1 MEHINTFTGG
11 MNKDIS
17 KSLYKEGSYIHAE
30 NFSLV
35 TDLGLSTGSLRSSNG
50 NKHFINFPDC
60 SNVVEV
66 TNFPTGAT
74 SITIDVNGYT
84 QTYTVTSLEEL
95 GAAMQADPILTDSGY
110 GVAYSDTRI
119 VIYSLLFSN
128 SNIIPTITVTSAQL
142 TVNNSYVSNISANN
156 IKIIG
161 WATIRDQI
169 ILFTANT
176 STPNQVGQTGQIW
189 KLIYDKYSNNPII
202 SLVYNGY
209 LNFSLATPIANPGA
223 AIGNYE
229 TPTVQK
235 VYWTDNYNRPKVLNI
250 ADPNAM
256 ALAPESIEIVSDI
269 SRGVATIYDVMG
281 GGNIKT
287 GIYQVSAR
295 LTVTSGGSSTFL
307 TPSNIVTVINES
319 ETSNYA
325 NYEARDVGTVVAKS
339 IAARLYNL
347 DTQYDRVEPVVLY
360 RENSNAT
367 PDIYI
372 LPSQPIASNGQLQF
386 YYTGNETT
394 IPVSLEE
401 FLAERIVF
409 DTVKTLAAKNNIL
422 FYGNVRYSDFDVD
435 FDARAYR
442 FSGTLSSTTPQTAI
456 VREASGTTYTLS
468 GPSPNWTLIPP
479 TSDAIQNINSQA
491 PDSTDN
497 FLFQADGVTY
507 GGQGPNVSY
516 EFVQMNTMNDQSIAA
531 PFRTVLDDSKIYSG
545 VIKAPYAYVKPSNK
559 VVNYSLN
566 IPALTG
572 YTQVFQDTV
581 AFDNG
586 SGPFGSYTARGYQR
600 DEMYRFGIVFFSKK
614 GQPSYVHW
622 IADIRMPKPFMPSN
636 TFAGPTGANNRDYLG
651 FPISSIDSLNIN
663 SGNPVSDE
671 ISNNPPI
678 DSSNSNKILY
688 GNNLGIKFTVT
699 LPASVQSQISAY
711 SIVRVERTEQDR
723 TILGQ
728 GMFSPVFYSG
738 LTGNPNYG
746 RWDSQHYMTS
756 NLDSFRDSQGDPAS
770 SFNLNDPNSQGFRNT
785 MGTIASPEFL
795 FKNSPQFATGDEV
808 DIIQTNACLGKMY
821 MDDGTNFAPFGRVL
835 KYYLP
840 CSVRSLAPKAAVIV
854 PQAPG
859 QITDPNKK
867 TPIPLTET
875 VPFYKGQ
882 ISYSAAGLKSW
893 GYSSGGDVNNF
904 GWPGVHIGSGYEP
917 QGDGGTRLF
926 TGFGGDPGGVP
937 IPNFTYRLTGLHSLA
952 LGIAAAYPAF
962 SFLTGNTQLWPGLL
976 YQDGITYGSIQ
987 NGSGAT
993 SDGSIYIG
1001 NYRRPTTVQ
1010 YGGNTYSE
1018 RSYNEYISTGHIQI
1032 IDNNSSSTNSSL
1044 VFGGDTYI
1052 TLFDYSDQLRSL
1064 RGCIGR
1070 GGNDQKDL
1078 YDNATRNDIFLMPVE
1093 CSFPVEWRKQNSVPF
1108 GSVNDGYTSTPRCA
1122 PNKSIIYADMP
1133 NSPRISLGI
1142 ATDPNAP
1149 STTAEWT
1156 ENFDIELEYVGETNT
1171 VKYFPKP
1178 DPYNPQNTFDVRI
1191 HRSQIKT
1198 NGELTDSWG
1207 IFKPEDYLDLD
1218 TLQGPLNNL
1227 IIYQNAMLGFQD
1239 KGVSMISVRERSLT
1253 QDSSGSE
1260 IILGSGGILE
1270 RYDYISRIIGSR
1282 HQFSFTTSHDAV
1294 FWFDMN
1300 NKNAYKL
1307 QGQAPVSITVAKGMS
1322 SYMSNNLSGLIQ
1334 TSDNPYL
1341 YRGITATYDFRFN
1354 EAIMTFR
1361 DSVVDTTKSVIV
1373 GLASSNPP
1381 IYTFNIG
1388 ASPIWLSPGST
1399 VLVDIKGGGQ
1409 YPGVVLNGGVGLDIE
1424 IPEAPSILITDQV
1437 TIYSYT
1443 KNAFTIGYND
1453 IIDAYTSFYS
1463 FTPAVYV
1470 NDYVSIFTPTDALN
1484 NLYRHD
1490 VGKHATYYDVTYPSK
1505 LTLIVNQAP
1514 AETKVFDNY
1523 EIVCESIDS
1532 TGIHQTNDGFS
1543 RIRLYND
1550 YQNTDFQTLPID
1562 GTKPIAK
1569 RKERTWNLSNLR
1581 NRVLYISSNSPD
1593 IFSNSELSTY
1603 TLLPPQINL
1612 GDKVFGERMRDKY
1625 LIADLEYDNTPDY
1638 NFILHTFKTHFR
1650 KSAR

>member
-50 NKHFINFPDC
+50 NKLFIDLPGC
-60 SNVVEV
+60 SNVVEI
-66 TNFPTGAT
+66 TDFPVGAT
-74 SITIDVNGYT
+74 SVTVDVNGYV
-84 QTYTVTSLEEL
+84 QTYTCATLEQL
-95 GAAMQADPILTDSGY
+95 GAAMQADTNLSSSYY
-110 GVAYSDTRI
+110 GVAYTDTKI
-119 VIYSLLFSN
+119 VVYSLLSD
-128 SNIIPTITVTSAQL
+128 NIQVIPTITVSANTFLGAL
-142 TVNNSYVSNISANN
+142 TVNNNYVPALASSD

-161 WATIRDQI
+161 WTTIRDQI

-176 STPNQVGQTGQIW
+176 DVANQVGQTGQIW

-229 TPTVQK
+229 TPTIQK
-235 VYWTDNYNRPKVLNI
+235 IYWTDNYNRPKVLNI
-250 ADPNAM
+250 ANPNAM

-269 SRGVATIYDVMG
+269 TRGVATIYDLMG

-307 TPSNIVTVINES
+307 TPSNIITVINEA
-319 ETSNYA
+319 ETANYES
-325 NYEARDVGTVVAKS
+325 YEARDSGTTVAKS

-360 RENSNAT
+360 RETPNAT

-372 LPSQPIASNGQLQF
+372 LPSQPIANNGQLEF

-401 FLAERIVF
+401 FLAEGIVF

-479 TSDAIQNINSQA
+479 TSDAIQDINSQA

-497 FLFQADGVTY
+497 FLFQADGLTY

-531 PFRTVLDDSKIYSG
+531 PFRTVLDDSKVYTG
-545 VIKAPYAYVKPSNK
+545 YVKAPYAFVKASTKN
-559 VVNYSLN
+559 VNYSLN

-572 YTQVFQDTV
+572 YTQVYQDTLS
-581 AFDNG
+581 FDNG

-622 IADIRMPKPFMPSN
+622 IGDIRMPKPFMPSN
-636 TFAGPTGANNRDYLG
+636 TFAGPTGSNNRDYLG
-651 FPISSIDSLNIN
+651 FPISSVDSPVFN
-663 SGNPVSDE
+663 SGNPISDE
-671 ISNNPPI
+671 TVVGRANLYSGNQ
-678 DSSNSNKILY
+678 NKILY
-688 GNNLGIKFTVT
+688 GNNLGVKFTVT
-699 LPASVQSQISAY
+699 LPASVKSQISAY
-711 SIVRVERTEQDR
+711 SIVRVERTEQDK

-728 GMFSPVFYSG
+728 GMFSPAYYSG
-738 LTGNPNYG
+738 TGVTEA
-746 RWDSQHYMTS
+746 DHHYFTAAYE
-756 NLDSFRDSQGDPAS
+756 NSFT
-770 SFNLNDPNSQGFRNT
+770 FNVGSGGANETWRNT
-785 MGTIASPEFL
+785 MGAIASPDFL
-795 FKNSPQFATGDEV
+795 FKNSPSFALYDEV
-808 DIIQTNACLGKMY
+808 DIIQTNASLGIMNLY
-821 MDDGTNFAPFGRVL
+821 DGTLSAPLGGVY
-835 KYYLP
+835 KHYLP
-840 CSVRSLAPKAAVIV
+840 CSVKSLAPKAAKINT
-854 PQAPG
+854 PAPG
-859 QITDPNKK
+859 QVTDPNQK
-867 TPIPLTET
+867 TPIRLTESLNL
-875 VPFYKGQ
+875 FKGQ
-882 ISYSAAGLKSW
+882 AGYSALSLRSW
-893 GYSSGGDVNNF
+893 GFSGGDLYNH
-904 GWPGVHIGSGYEP
+904 GWTGLGASPTGTTP
-917 QGDGGTRLF
+917 QGLGGTRLF
-926 TGFGGDPGGVP
+926 TGFGGVPGNIS
-937 IPNFTYRLTGLHSLA
+937 IPNLPYRVNALDSLA
-952 LGIAAAYPAF
+952 LGIAATYPALAPF
-962 SFLTGNTQLWPGLL
+962 VSIWGDLL
-976 YQDGITYGSIQ
+976 YQDGITS
-987 NGSGAT
+987 NNVSAT
-993 SDGSIYIG
+993 AGGSIYIA
-1001 NYRRPTTVQ
+1001 NYRRPNTVQ

-1052 TLFDYSDQLRSL
+1052 TLFDYADQLRSYA
-1064 RGCIGR
+1064 GAAAI
-1070 GGNDQKDL
+1070 GGNSPKPQ
-1078 YDNATRNDIFLMPVE
+1078 YDGGTRNSVFLIPVE
-1093 CSFPVEWRKQNSVPF
+1093 CSFPVEWRKQNSVPA
-1108 GSVNDGYTSTPRCA
+1108 GAVNDGYTSNPRCA
-1122 PNKSIIYADMP
+1122 PNKSPIYANLP
-1133 NSPRISLGI
+1133 NQARVYSGLP
-1142 ATDPNAP
+1142 TDPNAP
-1149 STTAEWT
+1149 DTTAEWT
-1156 ENFDIELEYVGETNT
+1156 ENYDIELDYVGETNT
-1171 VKYFPKP
+1171 VKYFPLP
-1178 DPYNPQNTFDVRI
+1178 DPYNPQNVFDVRI
-1191 HRSQIKT
+1191 HRSQIKS

-1300 NKNAYKL
+1300 TKNAYKL

-1322 SYMSNNLSGLIQ
+1322 SYMSNNLGGLIQ
-1334 TSDNPYL
+1334 THDNPYL
-1341 YRGITATYDFRFN
+1341 YQGITATYDFRFN

-1361 DSVVDTTKSVIV
+1361 DSVVDTTRSVRTS
-1373 GLASSNPP
+1373 LLSASAPL
-1381 IYTFNIG
+1381 YTFVLTS
-1388 ASPIWLSPGST
+1388 SPTWLSGNST
-1399 VLVDIKGGGQ
+1399 VLVEVKGVGN
-1409 YPGVVLNGGVGLDIE
+1409 YPGTVVAGGANLVIN
-1424 IPEAPSILITDQV
+1424 IPESPIINIQDTISIYPYI
-1437 TIYSYT
+1437 
-1443 KNAFTIGYND
+1443 KNAFTVGYND

-1593 IFSNSELSTY
+1593 IFSSTELSSP
-1603 TLLPPQINL
+1603 L
-1612 GDKVFGERMRDKY
+1612 DKPFGERMRDKY
-1625 LIADLEYDNTPDY
+1625 LIVDLEYDNTPDY